1 MIHGMFIRAG
11 MAFAVLVSAAAAG
24 ADALPFSGTIT
35 GLGLASVDGTC
46 PSPSSPAHGVLA
58 ASTSDGSAT
67 LGSSTYSH
75 IGYDHDWCFS
85 GPSGPISGTFNLYLG
100 ASTLFG
106 SVTGMATPTT
116 TMGVTDLDLTY
127 DILGGTGSYLGA
139 SGSFGGIA
147 VSNFVPGEGSHFSLN
162 FLGSVNAPAVPEPSS
177 WALLLLGF
185 AMVGTV
191 IRRQRRGASR
201 QLGFLVG

>member
-11 MAFAVLVSAAAAG
+11 MAFAALVSAAAVRA
-24 ADALPFSGTIT
+24 AVLSFSGTIT

-100 ASTLFG
+100 ANTLFG
-106 SVTGMATPTT
+106 SVTGMA
-116 TMGVTDLDLTY
+116 
-127 DILGGTGSYLGA
+127 GGSA
-139 SGSFGGIA
+139 SI
-147 VSNFVPGEGSHFSLN
+147 
-162 FLGSVNAPAVPEPSS
+162 APAGARIRWLTPARSASS
-177 WALLLLGF
+177 GC
-185 AMVGTV
+185 
-191 IRRQRRGASR
+191 SR
-201 QLGFLVG
+201 AR